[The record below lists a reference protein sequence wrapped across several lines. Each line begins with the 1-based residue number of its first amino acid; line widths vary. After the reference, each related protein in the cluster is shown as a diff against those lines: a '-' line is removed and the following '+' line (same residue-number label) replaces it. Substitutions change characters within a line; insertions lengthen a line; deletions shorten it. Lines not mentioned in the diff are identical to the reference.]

1 MTEEVVEEAIKKI
14 FSDQNCG
21 MHNVNKSE
29 SWVRFSLRMIYAELK
44 KVGKTRNITEIK
56 QAIEVMSS
64 CLITLYQNNKEV
76 WKGAVLQDLVTVGRK
91 DYIANTE
98 SSHIARLPLFISDS
112 INKLEYRQFNYQR
125 LMNCKNQ
132 LSRWIY
138 KKLINNYA

>member
-1 MTEEVVEEAIKKI
+1 MGFFYKNEAYTVKIQPALIEQKEGSYKAFFPSMTEEVVEEAIKKI
-14 FSDQNCG
+14 FSDLNCR

-76 WKGAVLQDLVTVGRK
+76 WKGA
-91 DYIANTE
+91 
-98 SSHIARLPLFISDS
+98 
-112 INKLEYRQFNYQR
+112 
-125 LMNCKNQ
+125 
-132 LSRWIY
+132 IY
-138 KKLINNYA
+138 KIW